1 MIPKIV
7 FMLLLLAAATL
18 ALAAPAADALHALF
32 AAEWERSMKENP
44 TWASALGDRRYDH
57 LWPDRSLA
65 AIDASHQADRRD
77 LAALL
82 AIDAG
87 ELSAQDRLNHELF
100 RLRLEQ
106 RIEAFGH
113 RGWLMPV
120 SHRGGVQTLDELGD
134 RLRFTTVDDY
144 ENWLERLASLP
155 VHIEQVQALLEMGL
169 EQGRAQSRVI
179 MQRVPRQI
187 RRQIVENP
195 EDSLFYSRFA
205 SMPDSIAATDAQ
217 RLKHRARQLI
227 SERVVPAYGSF
238 LEFFESRY
246 LPACHETIGIS
257 EQPGGRDFYEFLVR
271 SFTTTDMAPADVH
284 AIGLAEVA
292 RIRGEMDRVIGE
304 LGYDGTFNEFLNY
317 LRTDPRF
324 YFDNAEDLL
333 KAYRAA
339 AKRIDPELVRLFGR
353 LPRIPYGVTP
363 IPDNIAPD
371 TTTAYYMRPAADGS
385 RAGFYYVNLYR
396 PEVRPKYEIEVLTV
410 HEAMPGHHLQIAL
423 SMELADLP
431 KFRRYSGFTAFV
443 EGWGLYSERL
453 GYEMGLYQDLYSE
466 FGALTYDMWRAVRL
480 VVDTGMHYE
489 GWSRQQAIDYFMQN
503 AAKTEAD
510 IVNEIDRYISWPG
523 QALAY
528 KVGQMK
534 LSELRARAETVLG
547 ERFDVRA
554 FHDEVLSRGALPL
567 SLLEAQFERW
577 LADQAS

>member
-246 LPACHETIGIS
+246 LPACPETIGIS